1 MAGTPE
7 GHVES
12 VSMEEATPTVNL
24 GDETEGETAA
34 PPHVG
39 VERLRA

>member
-12 VSMEEATPTVNL
+12 VSEEEATLVNNL
-24 GDETEGETAA
+24 GDEAKRETTA
-34 PPHVG
+34 PPQMG
-39 VERLRA
+39 VE